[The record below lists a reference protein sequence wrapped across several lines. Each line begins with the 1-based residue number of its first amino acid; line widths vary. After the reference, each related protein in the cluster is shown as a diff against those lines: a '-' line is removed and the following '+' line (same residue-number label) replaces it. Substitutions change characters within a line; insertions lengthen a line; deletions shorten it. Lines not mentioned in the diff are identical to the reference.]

1 MFILRRNIM
10 HMAVGLTLISM
21 YLILGKAISFW
32 FMLGIF
38 IMGTWFQF
46 QLRRGKSFPMLEDTL
61 RFFETESENENW
73 RGFGA
78 QTLVFGIMLTLL
90 IFPAY
95 AAIPAVLVL
104 TFADAMSAIFGTYF
118 PSSEILDGRT
128 IFGSTSFFITA
139 LIVLQ
144 FFIDM
149 PLAIFIAL
157 FATLIELIPLPDDN
171 LWIPLGTA
179 TLLTFLAPIL

>member
-1 MFILRRNIM
+1 M
-10 HMAVGLTLISM
+10 HMAVGLALLSM

-38 IMGTWFQF
+38 VLGSWFQL
-46 QLRRGKSFPMLEDTL
+46 QMRRGKKFPMLEDTL
-61 RFFETESENENW
+61 KFFETETENENW

-78 QTLVFGIMLTLL
+78 QTLVLGIMLTLL
-90 IFPAY
+90 FFPAY

-118 PSSEILDGRT
+118 PSTEILDKRT
-128 IFGSTSFFITA
+128 IFGSVSFFITA
-139 LIVLQ
+139 LVVMQ
-144 FFIDM
+144 FFVNM

-179 TLLTFLAPIL
+179 LLLTFLIPIF